1 VTPAPEERLA
11 RFAALDVPVAARST
25 SRGEPL
31 MLSFGQ
37 VDAYLSCPLRYKYG
51 HVLRIPTPPH
61 HALIYGSAM
70 HKAVQVFH
78 HRHARGHVMSE
89 AELDEVLESA
99 WSNEG
104 FVSRE
109 HEEARLEAARAAL
122 RRFREEQLRPDAVIP
137 TYVEREF
144 AFDLDGDRVRGRWD
158 RVDIESVTD
167 DGAGSSEPAPP
178 AEAAT
183 QSADVVTPTLGIMG
197 RERVTITDYKTSDV
211 RDPAKAK
218 QRARESLQLQIYAMG
233 YEAMTGR
240 LPDQVALHFLD
251 SGLVGR
257 VDVDPKRVAKARAR
271 ISEVASGIR
280 AGRFEATPEPM
291 VCTRCPFRDICPSS
305 AARPR

>member
-1 VTPAPEERLA
+1 
-11 RFAALDVPVAARST
+11 
-25 SRGEPL
+25 
-31 MLSFGQ
+31 
-37 VDAYLSCPLRYKYG
+37 
-51 HVLRIPTPPH
+51 VLRIPTPPH

-70 HKAVQVFH
+70 HKVVQVFH

-89 AELDEVLESA
+89 AELDEVLDSA

-109 HEEARLEAARAAL
+109 HEEARLAAARAAL
-122 RRFREEQLRPDAVIP
+122 RRFREEQSRPDAVIP

-158 RVDIESVTD
+158 RVDIESVP
-167 DGAGSSEPAPP
+167 DGGGARPETASFTPDTT
-178 AEAAT
+178 AAT
-183 QSADVVTPTLGIMG
+183 ADVVTPTLGIMG

-211 RDPAKAK
+211 RDPAKAR

-251 SGLVGR
+251 SGLVGM

-271 ISEVASGIR
+271 IAEVASGIR
-280 AGRFEATPEPM
+280 AASFEATPEPM

-305 AARPR
+305 VARPR